1 MTTTAAGTSST
12 LHAVTD
18 ASFATDIAPG
28 TGLVLLELTA
38 AWCAPCRLMAPV
50 LHALAEEYQGRLRV
64 VQTDAD
70 SNAATMTRLG
80 IRGLPTMLLFRD
92 GEVVE
97 RIVGAMHAPRL
108 RERIDPYVTTSGNP
122 ASTR

>member
-1 MTTTAAGTSST
+1 MTASADTTSSP
-12 LHAVTD
+12 LQAVTD

-28 TGLVLLELTA
+28 TGLVLLEFTA

-50 LHALAEEYQGRLRV
+50 LHALADEYQGRMRV
-64 VQTDAD
+64 MQTDAD
-70 SNAATMTRLG
+70 GNVATMTRLG

-97 RIVGAMHAPRL
+97 RIVGAMAAPRL
-108 RERIDPYVTTSGNP
+108 RERIDPYVRT
-122 ASTR
+122 